1 MNSVAYSLLFMLR
14 SSFRT
19 HARMQIEILA
29 LRHQLAVLQRQKKR
43 VSLRAADR
51 LLWVLLSRIWKQWR
65 SALVVVKPD
74 TVIAWSRKG
83 FRLYWRWKS
92 RARQGRPC
100 TAREVRDLIRR
111 MSLANPGWG
120 APRIQS
126 FSILAKGAAQVSM
139 WLVCHGPGIRRP
151 DLICS
156 PRLRT

>member
-65 SALVVVKPD
+65 SALVVVKPE
-74 TVIAWSRKG
+74 TVIAWHRKG
-83 FRLYWRWKS
+83 FRLTQSSQNPDFIVAFYATTKKKNLSSKQSHCS
-92 RARQGRPC
+92 RHWW
-100 TAREVRDLIRR
+100 I
-111 MSLANPGWG
+111 
-120 APRIQS
+120 
-126 FSILAKGAAQVSM
+126 
-139 WLVCHGPGIRRP
+139 
-151 DLICS
+151 
-156 PRLRT
+156 RLR